1 MAVDDRLI
9 ALFAEGLGTGADVLS
24 DESSPDNTPEWDSLA
39 GMQMVAL
46 IEDTFGI
53 RLSTRE
59 IMTMRTIGI
68 AREVLRGKNI
78 SL

>member
-1 MAVDDRLI
+1 MSADRLI
-9 ALFAEGLGTGADVLS
+9 SLFAEGLGAPPENLS

-59 IMTMRTIGI
+59 IMTMRAIGV
-68 AREVLRGKNI
+68 ARQVLRGKKVP
-78 SL
+78 L